1 MTKGDEMRIKIKGLS
16 KQYENVKAV
25 DKLSL
30 DIEDG
35 NLVSILGPS
44 GCGKSTLLYM
54 LSGIEQP
61 SEGDIFFGDE
71 RVNDVPI
78 EKRNIGLVFQNYSLY
93 PHMTAL
99 ENIVFPL
106 KMMGVKKKEALEK
119 AYDISK
125 ILKIEELLKRKPKEL
140 SGGEQQRV
148 AIGRALIKNPRVLLM
163 DEPFSNLDASLKI
176 ELREEIRAIQKK
188 FKITTLFVTHDQEEA
203 LMISDKILLMNKGSG
218 VQYSSGSELYYK
230 PNSIFSAKFIGNP
243 KINLIDDLELIK
255 ILENHIDQLEGQI
268 LGVRPEDIVIS
279 DATDKNKDGLIGNI
293 IEKHEIGKETH
304 IKIDLKGYKLSALI
318 TGKFLYSLGDRV
330 NISFKRIHSF
340 KE

>member
-1 MTKGDEMRIKIKGLS
+1 MRIKIKELS
-16 KQYENVKAV
+16 KNYEKVKAV

-30 DIEDG
+30 DINDG
-35 NLVSILGPS
+35 DLVSILGPS

-61 SEGDIFFGDE
+61 SDGDIYFGEE

-99 ENIVFPL
+99 DNLMFPL
-106 KMMGVKKKEALEK
+106 KMMGVNKKEGLEK

-163 DEPFSNLDASLKI
+163 DEPFSNLDAALKV

-218 VQYSSGSELYYK
+218 VQYSSGSDLYYK
-230 PNSIFSAKFIGNP
+230 PSSIFTANFIGNP
-243 KINLIDDLELIK
+243 KINLIEDIELIE
-255 ILENHIDQLEGQI
+255 ILKKHTEESQEGV
-268 LGVRPEDIVIS
+268 LGVRPEDIVICEA
-279 DATDKNKDGLIGNI
+279 DEKNKDLLIGTI

-304 IKIDLKGYKLSALI
+304 IKLDLKGYKLSALV
-318 TGKFLYSLGDRV
+318 TGEFLYNLGDRV

>member
-1 MTKGDEMRIKIKGLS
+1 MRIKIKDLS
-16 KQYENVKAV
+16 KKYENVKAV
-25 DKLSL
+25 DNLSL

-35 NLVSILGPS
+35 DLVSILGPS

-61 SEGDIFFGDE
+61 SQGDIYFGDE
-71 RVNDVPI
+71 RINEVPI

-99 ENIVFPL
+99 ENLMFPL
-106 KMMGVKKKEALEK
+106 KMLGIKKKEGLEK
-119 AYDISK
+119 AHDISK
-125 ILKIEELLKRKPKEL
+125 ILKIEELLNRKPKEL

-163 DEPFSNLDASLKI
+163 DEPFSNLDAALKV

-203 LMISDKILLMNKGSG
+203 LMISDKILLMNKGKE
-218 VQYSSGSELYYK
+218 VQYSIGNDLYYK
-230 PNSIFSAKFIGNP
+230 PNSIFTAKFIGNP
-243 KINLIDDLELIK
+243 KINIIEDRAFIEV
-255 ILENHIDQLEGQI
+255 LENSAQEFNGEV
-268 LGVRPEDIVIS
+268 LGVRPEDILIS
-279 DATDKNKDGLIGNI
+279 EVDERNKYGLIGNI
-293 IEKHEIGKETH
+293 IEMREVGKETH
-304 IKIDLKGYKLSALI
+304 IKVDLNGNNLSVLV
-318 TGKFLYSLGDRV
+318 TGEFRFNLGDSV
-330 NISFKRIHSF
+330 NIDFKRIHSF